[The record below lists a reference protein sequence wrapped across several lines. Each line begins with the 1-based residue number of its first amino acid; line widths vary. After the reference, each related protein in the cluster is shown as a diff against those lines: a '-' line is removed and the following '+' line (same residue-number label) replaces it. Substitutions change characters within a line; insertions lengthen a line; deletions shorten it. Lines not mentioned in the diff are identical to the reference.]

1 MKKSSILVLAALFFG
16 VIAGAQTV
24 EYYNYST
31 GVQRSGKYTVKV
43 NGQDVTVLTTPEPD
57 FAAFGT
63 DGEVTV
69 EVTCPHM
76 TPSSFVVRPLA
87 KKYDY
92 TSNGNTVTIK
102 LKTGDRI
109 SVEPD
114 GSTDKPLFIFANPLE
129 AKAVKKARKDGNTIF
144 FGAGEIH
151 EAGEIVPTRGQT
163 VYIQG
168 GAVVNGWIRQR
179 EPSANITITGCGVL
193 RKDKENGQVI
203 RIDECYKLNVS
214 NIITVNRNHWT
225 NLFFNCEDVNIK
237 NMHVIATASDKEPG
251 NNENDALNVVG
262 CTNVYIQG
270 CFTYAHDDAYCVKTS
285 CWGLQHPTENVN
297 YEDCVAWNITSGNSF
312 EIGYSLDCEAKNIN
326 YRNLYCIHSGGKA
339 SKFRRAGISIHQ
351 GHGAPI
357 HDISYENVYIEDPL
371 EHLVS
376 FEVFKTP
383 YKSGHQNWHPG
394 RIYNVTV
401 KNIHAWKE
409 APDGNALHGY
419 DEEHLL
425 ENVVFKDFYIGDRKI
440 TDISQFDV
448 RPGKGDFT
456 KNIKFE

>member
-1 MKKSSILVLAALFFG
+1 MKKILIAALTG
-16 VIAGAQTV
+16 LLCTVVNAQKV
-24 EYYNYST
+24 EYYKYSAAVAT
-31 GVQRSGKYTVKV
+31 SEKYAVKV
-43 NGQDVTVLTTPEPD
+43 NGKEVTVLTTPEPD

-69 EVTCPHM
+69 EVSCLNS
-76 TPSSFVVRPLA
+76 TPSDFIVRPLA
-87 KKYDY
+87 KKYNY
-92 TSNGNTVTIK
+92 AKKGNTVSIK

-114 GSTDKPLFIFANPLE
+114 GSTEKPLFIFVNPLE
-129 AKAVKKARKDGNTIF
+129 AKEVKKARNDGNTLF
-144 FGAGEIH
+144 FEAGKVHDAGEIKP
-151 EAGEIVPTRGQT
+151 GRGQKI
-163 VYIQG
+163 YIQG

-179 EPSANITITGCGVL
+179 EASSNITITGCGVL
-193 RKDKENGQVI
+193 RKDSANGQVI

-225 NLFFNCEDVNIK
+225 NLFFNCENVHIK
-237 NMHVIATASDKEPG
+237 NFHVIATASDKIPG
-251 NNENDALNVVG
+251 NNENDGLNVVG
-262 CTNVYIQG
+262 CKDVYIEG
-270 CFTYAHDDAYCVKTS
+270 CFSYAHDDAYCVKTS
-285 CWGLQHPTENVN
+285 CWGLKHEAQNIN

-312 EIGYSLDCEAKNIN
+312 EIGYSLDCDAWNIN
-326 YRNLYCIHSGGKA
+326 YHNLYCIHSGGKA

-351 GHGAPI
+351 GHGASI

-376 FEVFKTP
+376 FEIFKTP
-383 YKSGHQNWHPG
+383 YKSGHKDWHPG

-401 KNIHAWKE
+401 KNVRAWKE

-425 ENVVFKDFYIGDRKI
+425 ENVTFKDFYIGDKKI
-440 TDISQFDV
+440 TDISQMDI
-448 RPGKGDFT
+448 RAKKGGFT
-456 KNIKFE
+456 RNIKFE